1 MADIPRVARWRQR
14 NREAGKQAI
23 TLWLSAE
30 DKARL
35 LDMAQQC
42 HTSPS
47 TLVAEALKLYQPT
60 RPAIS
65 TDADTR
71 QIRLLIQEILSDQL
85 PHLIR
90 QVLADTGVVTET
102 RADTVATT
110 PDIGAATDTAAET
123 LKVKSVTD
131 AVTETATETRWHVGV
146 AEPVTETVTETPVHP
161 DLAEEVLEML
171 TGVTYD
177 ASRYKLGKL
186 CRHGHDYEGTGQS
199 LLYRRNS
206 GCVAC
211 DREKVTERR
220 RAKQQG

>member
-30 DKARL
+30 DKAHL
-35 LDMAQQC
+35 LDIAQQC

-47 TLVAEALKLYQPT
+47 ALVAEALKGYQPT
-60 RPAIS
+60 RPAVP
-65 TDADTR
+65 TDTDTR
-71 QIRLLIQEILSDQL
+71 RIRLLIQEMLSDQL
-85 PHLIR
+85 PRLVR
-90 QVLADTGVVTET
+90 QVLADTGAVTET

-110 PDIGAATDTAAET
+110 PDTGAATDTAAAT
-123 LKVKSVTD
+123 LKVESVTD
-131 AVTETATETRWHVGV
+131 AVTETATETRWRVGV
-146 AEPVTETVTETPVHP
+146 AEPVTETVTKTPVHP

-177 ASRYKLGKL
+177 ASRYTLGKL

-199 LLYRRNS
+199 LLYRRNNV
-206 GCVAC
+206 CVAC

-220 RAKQQG
+220 RVKRRG